1 MKVSLL
7 DLAAF
12 LCINV
17 EVLQLT
23 SVPWVLLWPFPSKI
37 HAPCSSFKNMHLN
50 IPVFCLKI
58 SVFSQNVEDKVQT
71 AYCGLQD
78 FEYLFPFYFVPG
90 TSTIPPHAPLM
101 LLFPAHI
108 HHPPDLAITYSLK
121 ATHSLISLYTYMC
134 CHFFL
139 EGPFQLWIVAEIL
152 YIL

>member
-1 MKVSLL
+1 
-7 DLAAF
+7 
-12 LCINV
+12 
-17 EVLQLT
+17 
-23 SVPWVLLWPFPSKI
+23 
-37 HAPCSSFKNMHLN
+37 MHLN

-108 HHPPDLAITYSLK
+108 HHPPDLANTIQNQVNLFNT
-121 ATHSLISLYTYMC
+121 SLYD
-134 CHFFL
+134 
-139 EGPFQLWIVAEIL
+139 PFRRIV
-152 YIL
+152 